1 MFRRTTA
8 LIASATLALCLAGT
22 ALAASTAWIRVINVK
37 TDNVSAYMQ
46 QLDKGRAMMKRLGIN
61 STLHVYRASFA
72 GSGAGSIVVTQ
83 EYPTWAAFADAQA
96 KTAADAEFSAWLKGL
111 DSVRTITS
119 DSLYREL
126 M

>member
-1 MFRRTTA
+1 MFKRTTA

-37 TDNVSAYMQ
+37 SDNVSAYMAE
-46 QLDKGRAMMKRLGIN
+46 LDKGRAMMKRLGIN
-61 STLHVYRASFA
+61 STLHVYKATFA
-72 GSGAGSIVVTQ
+72 GPNTGSIVVTQ
-83 EYPTWAAFADAQA
+83 EYPTWAALADAQT
-96 KTAADAEFSAWLKGL
+96 KTAGDPEFSAWLKNL

-119 DSLYREL
+119 DALYREL